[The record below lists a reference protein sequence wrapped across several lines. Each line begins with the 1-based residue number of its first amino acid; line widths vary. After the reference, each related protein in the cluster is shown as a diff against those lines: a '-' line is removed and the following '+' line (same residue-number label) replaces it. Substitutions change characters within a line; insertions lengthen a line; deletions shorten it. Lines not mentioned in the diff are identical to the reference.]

1 MGFQLI
7 HNIKTIQDICL
18 FVSTGGQFVHA
29 VILPFSIEYTVWL
42 VIQMFTIFDAQK
54 YPHASTQL
62 YNDMPTN
69 LPKFY
74 PFKIS
79 SILYFLPIFF
89 KYSIVDSCNVLMYAA
104 NCVTS
109 IGFK

>member
-1 MGFQLI
+1 MAGNSDVY
-7 HNIKTIQDICL
+7 H
-18 FVSTGGQFVHA
+18 
-29 VILPFSIEYTVWL
+29 
-42 VIQMFTIFDAQK
+42 FDAQK
-54 YPHASTQL
+54 YPHASTQW
-62 YNDMPTN
+62 YNNMHTN

-109 IGFK
+109 IKLYTQPNNKFSFFMH